1 MGELPRCIPLPLGRS
16 ICQHL
21 VTYPLVSL
29 SLSSLDKADKSR
41 TVAAEISSNPLRE
54 KTLAVGS
61 WSGFG
66 VGLAVGFVSPYIQN
80 PEYAGLGG
88 KIGFLWMAFSIVS
101 GIYVFFFVPEL
112 KGRSK

>member
-1 MGELPRCIPLPLGRS
+1 MG
-16 ICQHL
+16 
-21 VTYPLVSL
+21 
-29 SLSSLDKADKSR
+29 R